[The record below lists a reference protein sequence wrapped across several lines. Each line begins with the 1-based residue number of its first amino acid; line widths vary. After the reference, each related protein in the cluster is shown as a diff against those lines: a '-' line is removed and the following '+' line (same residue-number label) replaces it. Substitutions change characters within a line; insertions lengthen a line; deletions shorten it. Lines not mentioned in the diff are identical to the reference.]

1 MEKDHKQLWE
11 ECLKFFKDNVSP
23 EQYNAFFKIVTSA
36 GFENN
41 KLELCVPSQFFVDQL
56 EERFLGVLGAGIHK
70 VYGNGVQ
77 LFYRFR
83 QVQNAPDTELS
94 IRSGEP
100 SSAILAQ
107 VQQKVQPANPFQ
119 AQPAAPFDS
128 QLNPFNTFENYCG
141 SMGNREARAIG
152 ESVARKVMT
161 FNPLFV
167 FGPTGVGKTHLI
179 QAIGIRAKELDP
191 SLRVLYINARLFES
205 QFTAANRTGSIN
217 SFFHFY
223 QSIDMLI
230 VDDIQEL
237 AGKTKTQNMFFHIF
251 NHLKQ
256 NGKQIILSSDCP
268 PSQMEG
274 FEARVLNRFKWG
286 MTQEL
291 ERPDIEL
298 RRDVLRRKAEQDGL
312 NLPDDVIDFIAANV
326 TDSIREIV
334 GVVASLMGRAMVLGC
349 EVNLDLARRVVS
361 NVVKI
366 NERRMDFETIADRVS
381 SFYGIEADR
390 LFTNTRKREIS
401 DARQIVMYIAKTMAN
416 MSLKAIGA
424 RIGRSHATVLHGCNC
439 IEQRLGVDRKLT
451 DDLKT
456 IEAELKAC

>member
-1 MEKDHKQLWE
+1 MGKDHKRLWE
-11 ECLKFFKDNVSP
+11 ECQQFIRDNITP
-23 EQYNAFFKIVTSA
+23 EQYDAFFKIVTSA

-41 KLELCVPSQFFVDQL
+41 KLELQVPSQFFADMI
-56 EERFLGVLGAGIHK
+56 EERFVGVLGAGIRK
-70 VYGNGVQ
+70 VYGQGVQ
-77 LFYRFR
+77 LFYRVP
-83 QVQNAPDTELS
+83 QIQNEPDAEVRM
-94 IRSGEP
+94 RSGEP
-100 SSAILAQ
+100 SPAILDQ
-107 VQQKVQPANPFQ
+107 VQRKVQPANPFQ
-119 AQPAAPFDS
+119 AKPAAPFDS
-128 QLNPFNTFENYCG
+128 QLNPFNTFENYC
-141 SMGNREARAIG
+141 SSLGNREARAIG

-191 SLRVLYINARLFES
+191 DLRVLYINARLFES
-205 QFTAANRTGSIN
+205 QFTAANHLGSIN

-237 AGKTKTQNMFFHIF
+237 AGKIKTQNMFFHIF

-334 GVVASLMGRAMVLGC
+334 GVVASLMGHAMVQGC
-349 EVNLDLARRVVS
+349 EVTLDLARKVVS
-361 NVVKI
+361 NVVQI
-366 NERRMDFETIADRVS
+366 NERRLDFEFIIDRVAE
-381 SFYGIEADR
+381 YYNIEPDK
-390 LFTNTRKREIS
+390 LFTKTRKREIS
-401 DARQIVMYIAKTMAN
+401 DSRQIVMYLAKNMAN
-416 MSLKAIGA
+416 MSLKSIGA
-424 RIGRSHATVLHGCNC
+424 RIGRSHATVLYGCNN
-439 IEQRLGVDRKLT
+439 IEQRLGIDRKLT
-451 DDLKT
+451 DDVNT
-456 IEAELKAC
+456 IQAELRAR

>member
-1 MEKDHKQLWE
+1 
-11 ECLKFFKDNVSP
+11 
-23 EQYNAFFKIVTSA
+23 
-36 GFENN
+36 
-41 KLELCVPSQFFVDQL
+41 
-56 EERFLGVLGAGIHK
+56 
-70 VYGNGVQ
+70 
-77 LFYRFR
+77 
-83 QVQNAPDTELS
+83 
-94 IRSGEP
+94 
-100 SSAILAQ
+100 
-107 VQQKVQPANPFQ
+107 
-119 AQPAAPFDS
+119 DS

-152 ESVARKVMT
+152 ESVARKVTT

-191 SLRVLYINARLFES
+191 DLRVLYINARLFES
-205 QFTAANRTGSIN
+205 QFTAANRMGSIN

-286 MTQEL
+286 MTLEL
-291 ERPDIEL
+291 ERPDMEL

-312 NLPDDVIDFIAANV
+312 ALPDDVIDFIAANV
-326 TDSIREIV
+326 KDSIREIV
-334 GVVASLMGRAMVLGC
+334 GVVASLMGRATVLGC
-349 EVNLDLARRVVS
+349 DVDLELARKVVA

-366 NERRMDFETIADRVS
+366 NEHRIDMELIAEKVS
-381 SFYGIEADR
+381 AYYGLPVEKLVAK
-390 LFTNTRKREIS
+390 TRKREVS
-401 DARQIVMYIAKTMAN
+401 DARQIVMYMAKNMAN
-416 MSLKAIGA
+416 MSLKSIGM
-424 RIGRSHATVLHGCNC
+424 RIGRSHATVLHGCTNV
-439 IEQRLGVDRKLT
+439 EQRLGIDRKLT
-451 DDLKT
+451 EDIKA
-456 IEAELKAC
+456 IEALLKVG